1 MRWPTLAAVAL
12 VGLALAGCG
21 EAARQRSVVLRM
33 YSPDPAGIQHDPA
46 VELFIERVAR
56 LSGGRLRI
64 DVESYP
70 RRVDGSV
77 DEAGL
82 LRAVAAGAA
91 DLGWA
96 HTASFDAVGV
106 DAFDALEVP
115 MLIDSYPT
123 ETAVIRTVLAKHML
137 AGVSRAGLSGLALV
151 AGPLERLIGTRTPLR
166 GASDIRGHAFAVR
179 LSTVARMAVRAL
191 GGQAV
196 ALVPGLP
203 GLYWSASNLP
213 GPPAFAEDDLDS
225 IFFDRY
231 GGRCDFGIEHCDTSR
246 PWVITNVVLGPSVE
260 AIVANPAR
268 LRRLS
273 ASQRGWLTR
282 AAVDATAYSTAVAGR
297 DDRLAPELCAAGVR
311 FSAASPATRAG
322 LSRTWRPL
330 YARLEAG
337 ATASAIRTILALRG
351 RQPAP
356 APLPVPRDCH
366 REPARADA
374 AHGVRSTLPTG
385 VYRLQ
390 VTAADIREAGA
401 QGLGGVQAGVETL
414 TLRDGHWRLAFTE
427 PSGEA
432 AEYGTY
438 AGTPL
443 RTAWFTDR
451 AGQDEEEFFSIV
463 ASRDGLLFHVVDSWA
478 DDRVEGAIYASHRWL
493 RIGG

>member
-1 MRWPTLAAVAL
+1 MRWQALAAVAL
-12 VGLALAGCG
+12 VGVALAGCG

-33 YSPDPAGIQHDPA
+33 YSPDPAGIEHDPA
-46 VELFIERVAR
+46 VERFVERVAR
-56 LSGGRLRI
+56 LSAGRLRI

-82 LRAVAAGAA
+82 LRAVEGGEA

-96 HTASFDAVGV
+96 HTASFEAVGV
-106 DAFDALEVP
+106 DAFEALEVP

-123 ETAVIRTVLAKHML
+123 ETAVIRSALGTRML
-137 AGVSRAGLSGLALV
+137 SGVSRGGLTGLALL
-151 AGPLERLIGTRTPLR
+151 AGPLDRLIGTRAPLR
-166 GASDIRGHAFAVR
+166 GAGDIRGRAVAVR
-179 LSTVARMAVRAL
+179 LSTVASRAVHAL
-191 GGQAV
+191 GGRAV
-196 ALVPGLP
+196 ALIPGLP
-203 GLYWSASNLP
+203 GLYWNALNLP
-213 GPPAFAEDDLDS
+213 GPPAFAEEDLDS

-231 GGRCDFGIEHCDTSR
+231 GGRCDFGIDRCDTSR
-246 PWVITNVVLGPSVE
+246 PWVMTNVVLGPSVE
-260 AIVANPAR
+260 AIVANPAH

-273 ASQRGWLTR
+273 ATQRGWLTR
-282 AAVDATAYSTAVAGR
+282 AAADATAYSTAVASG

-311 FSAASPATRAG
+311 FGAASPATLAG
-322 LSRTWRPL
+322 LRSELHSL

-337 ATASAIRTILALRG
+337 AAAPAIRTILALHSRH
-351 RQPAP
+351 PAA
-356 APLPVPRDCH
+356 APLPVPRGCH
-366 REPARADA
+366 REPAHAGS
-374 AHGVRSTLPTG
+374 AHGVRSTLPNG

-390 VTAADIREAGA
+390 VSAANIREAGA
-401 QGLGGVQAGVETL
+401 DGLGGVQAGVETL

-432 AEYGTY
+432 TEYGTY

-463 ASRDGLLFHVVDSWA
+463 VSPDGLLFHVVASWA

-493 RIGG
+493 RIGA